1 MDIVLFLLNFALL
14 VVLGLV
20 SFGSGAGPAPLNPV
34 QAPLKPVNDAL
45 KPATG
50 ILGIAAVIWGVWGV
64 IFFLGS
70 LPSFGYAAWPMLLS
84 LFTHLVLIA
93 VGVLAGYVGV
103 AAFFGAPASGAGK
116 FVDWFKTTFSSM
128 EAIVGIVALVVA
140 LGNLIQLIVERGRYI
155 P

>member
-14 VVLGLV
+14 VVLGLI
-20 SFGSGAGPAPLNPV
+20 SLATGAGPAPLSAV

-45 KPATG
+45 KPVSG
-50 ILGIAAVIWGVWGV
+50 ILGIVAVIWGVWGV
-64 IFFLGS
+64 IFFFATIQLLS
-70 LPSFGYAAWPMLLS
+70 YAAWPLLLS
-84 LFTHLVLIA
+84 LFTHLVLIT
-93 VGVLAGYVGV
+93 VGVLAGYVSV

-116 FVDWFKTTFSSM
+116 FVDWFKSTFSSM

-140 LGNLIQLIVERGRYI
+140 LVNLVQLIVNRSLYI